1 MVSQIWIVLAVMVV
15 AFIIAKTK
23 LTVEISMM
31 AAAVAGLLAGAVFS
45 APPISRTTYHLVNGT
60 LTYLDIILVFV
71 TATFLMEVISA
82 SGGSNWV
89 VASIV
94 NRFGTRPALTMV
106 LLMFV
111 LLIPGALSGVG
122 TTALVMLG
130 GPVAAVLGAFGLNKR
145 RVAGIL
151 FILASLGAVAPPVNL
166 WAMISCAG
174 AAIPYVGFE
183 IPLLVPVLIAG
194 FFTLIVMGRG
204 VKAPTVEVLKA
215 VTPEVEKGV
224 AWWRVVTPFI
234 VLIAM
239 MVSYRLWP
247 FSFPVLGMPLQFAI
261 AGAVA
266 WLLARRKPNV
276 LVLTRN
282 AIERVLPLIAT
293 TIAVGML
300 QEAMSSTG
308 VRGLLS
314 FSLLSLPMVVLFVTL
329 PLTMPIAGG
338 LLAFGVA
345 SVFGSPLLW
354 LFQFQGM
361 NLIITLSGLTLLWAL
376 GTAIPP
382 TAVIGRFTVM
392 VTDYKESYLKFLTG
406 MWPTWLLMTA
416 MGTLMVVYSTKL
428 AFLIP

>member
-15 AFIIAKTK
+15 AFIIAKIK

-31 AAAVAGLLAGAVFS
+31 AAAVAGLLAGALFK
-45 APPISRTTYHLVNGT
+45 APPVDRTTYHLVNGT

-71 TATFLMEVISA
+71 TATFLMEVISS
-82 SGGSNWV
+82 SGGSGWV

-94 NRFGTRPALTMV
+94 NRFGSKPALTMV
-106 LLMFV
+106 FLMLV

-130 GPVAAVLGAFGLNKR
+130 GPVAAVLGAFGLSKR
-145 RVAGIL
+145 KVAGIL

-183 IPLLVPVLIAG
+183 IPLLAPVLILG
-194 FFTLIVMGRG
+194 FFTLIVLGRG
-204 VKAPTVEVLKA
+204 AKAPTKEVLKA

-224 AWWRVVTPFI
+224 TWWRVITPFL
-234 VLIAM
+234 VLIVM

-247 FSFPVLGMPLQFAI
+247 FTFPVLGMPLQFAI

-266 WLLARRKPNV
+266 WLLAWRKENV
-276 LVLTRN
+276 LELTRR

-300 QEAMSSTG
+300 QEAMSATG

-314 FSLLSLPMVVLFVTL
+314 YGLLSLPMIALFVTL

-354 LFQFQGM
+354 LFQFKGM

-392 VTDYKESYLKFLTG
+392 VTGYKESYVKFLTG
-406 MWPTWLLMTA
+406 MWPTWVLMTA
-416 MGTLMVVYSTKL
+416 IGTLMVVYSTKL
-428 AFLIP
+428 TFLIP